1 MGLSYYLD
9 ELFIILA
16 IAITGLAQLILTI
29 KYSYYKRKEIF
40 TGLTGKEVAEKILKE
55 YDLDDEV
62 TVNKINGNLTDH
74 YNDSN
79 KTVNLSK
86 DIYEGKSIAS
96 TAVAAHECGHALQY
110 KDGYKPIEI
119 RNRIVPI
126 VNIGNRLGYIA
137 IVISLFASITSLFII
152 GIVLISLAVVFQLI
166 TLPCEFNASRRANK
180 VILEM
185 GLVEEKEQ
193 RGTKSMLR
201 AAAFTY
207 VAGLFSSILQI
218 LRLIYI
224 FTGRRRD

>member
-110 KDGYKPIEI
+110 KDGYNPIEI

-166 TLPCEFNASRRANK
+166 TLPCEFNASKRANK